1 LLTIVVDMLRR
12 RPAAENP
19 PLSATRTNAVR
30 LVSRSIAASDY
41 PLTRDNASGFNR
53 IIRSRRS
60 LHLPNST
67 EPAFRGRRP
76 VQEDAMSDLSYVA
89 DSLVKTGL
97 RPSRR
102 TVKRAALGLAVALGV
117 AGAAEFGYGY
127 LTTGRYLESTDDA
140 YVKADSTIIS
150 PKVSGYIAQV
160 LVGDNEPVKSGQLL
174 ARIDDR
180 DFRTALKQAQA
191 DVAGSEAA
199 VRNLD
204 AQIALQQPLIEQGTA
219 DIAAADANLKFA
231 QEERARYDDLMRT
244 GSGTIQ
250 RAQQTD
256 AALREKI
263 AQLQHG
269 KSGLLAAERK
279 VDVLTTDRAKAVAQL
294 DRARAV
300 EQQAALN
307 LSYTEITAPVDGT
320 VGARSLRVGQY
331 VQAGTQLMAVV
342 PLDAV
347 YVVAN
352 FKETQL
358 THVRNGQPVEIRIDS
373 FHATKLKGHVDSL
386 SPASG
391 LEFALLPPDNATGNF
406 TKIVQRVPV
415 KIVLDDHSLSGLLRP
430 GMSAEPTVDTKATV
444 LAEREASSK
453 VAADAA
459 SARSHGG

>member
-1 LLTIVVDMLRR
+1 M
-12 RPAAENP
+12 
-19 PLSATRTNAVR
+19 
-30 LVSRSIAASDY
+30 
-41 PLTRDNASGFNR
+41 
-53 IIRSRRS
+53 
-60 LHLPNST
+60 ST
-67 EPAFRGRRP
+67 A
-76 VQEDAMSDLSYVA
+76 SYVS
-89 DSLVKTGL
+89 DVKSKISL
-97 RPSRR
+97 RPSQRA
-102 TVKRAALGLAVALGV
+102 VKRAALALALTLGIAAVADLG
-117 AGAAEFGYGY
+117 YDY

-160 LVGDNEPVKSGQLL
+160 LVGDNQPVKAGQLL

-180 DFRTALKQAQA
+180 DFKAALDQAHA
-191 DVAGSEAA
+191 DVAASEAA
-199 VRNLD
+199 VCNFE
-204 AQIALQQPLIEQGTA
+204 AQIALQQPIIEQGTA
-219 DIAAADANLKFA
+219 DVAAAEANLQFA
-231 QEERARYDDLMRT
+231 QEEQVRYDGLMKT

-269 KSGLLAAERK
+269 KSGLLAAQRK
-279 VDVLTTDRAKAVAQL
+279 VDVLTTERAKAVAQL

-300 EQQAALN
+300 EAQAALN
-307 LSYTEITAPVDGT
+307 LSYTKITAPVEGT
-320 VGARSLRVGQY
+320 VGARSLRVGQF

-342 PLDAV
+342 PLDGV

-358 THVRNGQPVEIRIDS
+358 THVRNGQPVEIQIDS
-373 FHATKLKGHVDSL
+373 FHGTKLRGHVDSL

-415 KIVLDDHSLSGLLRP
+415 KIVLDDHTLTGLLRP

-444 LAEREASSK
+444 LAERETKARLASD
-453 VAADAA
+453 VAAI
-459 SARSHGG
+459 RPNGG

>member
-1 LLTIVVDMLRR
+1 
-12 RPAAENP
+12 
-19 PLSATRTNAVR
+19 
-30 LVSRSIAASDY
+30 VS
-41 PLTRDNASGFNR
+41 
-53 IIRSRRS
+53 
-60 LHLPNST
+60 
-67 EPAFRGRRP
+67 E
-76 VQEDAMSDLSYVA
+76 LSYIT
-89 DSLVKTGL
+89 DLNTKTQL
-97 RPSRR
+97 RPSRQAI
-102 TVKRAALGLAVALGV
+102 KRAALVLALALGV
-117 AGAAEFGYGY
+117 AGAADFGYDY

-140 YVKADSTIIS
+140 YVKADSTIVS
-150 PKVSGYIAQV
+150 PKVSGYLAEV
-160 LVGDNEPVKSGQLL
+160 LVGDNQPVKAGQVL

-180 DFRTALKQAQA
+180 DFRTALNQAHA
-191 DVAGSEAA
+191 DVAGAEAT

-204 AQIALQQPLIEQGTA
+204 AQIALQQPVIEQETA
-219 DIAAADANLKFA
+219 DVAAAEANLQFA
-231 QEERARYDDLMRT
+231 REEQARYDGLMKS

-269 KSGLLAAERK
+269 KSGLLAAEKK

-300 EQQAALN
+300 EAQAALN
-307 LSYTEITAPVDGT
+307 LSYTEISAPVEGT
-320 VGARSLRVGQY
+320 VGARSLRVGQF

-358 THVRNGQPVEIRIDS
+358 TRVRNGQPVEIRIDS
-373 FHATKLKGHVDSL
+373 FHGTRLRGHVDSL

-415 KIVLDDHSLSGLLRP
+415 KIVLDDHRLTGLLRP
-430 GMSAEPTVDTKATV
+430 GMSAEPIIDTKATA
-444 LAEREASSK
+444 LAEREPNNRPASHL
-453 VAADAA
+453 AL
-459 SARSHGG
+459 ARSNGG

>member
-1 LLTIVVDMLRR
+1 M
-12 RPAAENP
+12 
-19 PLSATRTNAVR
+19 
-30 LVSRSIAASDY
+30 
-41 PLTRDNASGFNR
+41 
-53 IIRSRRS
+53 
-60 LHLPNST
+60 ST
-67 EPAFRGRRP
+67 A
-76 VQEDAMSDLSYVA
+76 SYVS
-89 DSLVKTGL
+89 DVKSKISL
-97 RPSRR
+97 RPSQRA
-102 TVKRAALGLAVALGV
+102 VKRAALALALTLGIAAVADLG
-117 AGAAEFGYGY
+117 YDY

-160 LVGDNEPVKSGQLL
+160 LVGDNQPVKAGQLL

-180 DFRTALKQAQA
+180 DFKAALDQAHA
-191 DVAGSEAA
+191 DVAASEAA
-199 VRNLD
+199 VRNLE
-204 AQIALQQPLIEQGTA
+204 AQIALQQPIIEQGTA
-219 DIAAADANLKFA
+219 DVAAAEANLQFA
-231 QEERARYDDLMRT
+231 QEEQVRYDGLMKT

-269 KSGLLAAERK
+269 KSGLLAAQRK
-279 VDVLTTDRAKAVAQL
+279 VDVLTTERAKAVAQL

-300 EQQAALN
+300 EAQAALN
-307 LSYTEITAPVDGT
+307 LSYTKITAPVEGT
-320 VGARSLRVGQY
+320 VGARSLRVGQF

-342 PLDAV
+342 PLDGV

-358 THVRNGQPVEIRIDS
+358 THVRNGQPVEIQIDS
-373 FHATKLKGHVDSL
+373 FHGTKLRGHVDSL

-415 KIVLDDHSLSGLLRP
+415 KIVLDDHTLTGLLRP
-430 GMSAEPTVDTKATV
+430 GMSAEPTVDTKATI
-444 LAEREASSK
+444 LAERETKARLASD
-453 VAADAA
+453 VAAI
-459 SARSHGG
+459 RPNGG